1 METMLATLGVVAM
14 WVGFLLLLV
23 GGLFFIISAFRESLL
38 WGLGVLFL
46 PIVPL
51 IFLIVH
57 WHRAKGPFFIQL
69 YGLGFVLLAV
79 FALAARLPWHGHM

>member
-1 METMLATLGVVAM
+1 MSSRMLTKAVLVAYGRGVDTHRRDTA
-14 WVGFLLLLV
+14 
-23 GGLFFIISAFRESLL
+23 ISAFRESLL

>member
-1 METMLATLGVVAM
+1 MLATLGVMAV
-14 WVGFLLLLV
+14 WGGILLMLV
-23 GGLFFIISAFRESLL
+23 GSVFFIIAAFRESIL
-38 WGLGVLFL
+38 WGLAVMFL

-69 YGLGFVLLAV
+69 YGIAAVLIGV
-79 FALAARLPWHGHM
+79 FALAARLPWQHQF

>member
-1 METMLATLGVVAM
+1 MLATIGVIAM
-14 WVGFLLLLV
+14 WAGIVLLLV
-23 GGLFFIISAFRESLL
+23 GGLFFLIAAFRESLL

-46 PIVPL
+46 PVVPL

-57 WHRAKGPFFIQL
+57 WHRAKGPFFLQL

-79 FALAARLPWHGHM
+79 LAMSARLPIIGGV